1 MSQKKT
7 AHVTELLSLD
17 IGVDGYTIDM
27 LNTLIAQSRSAKQ
40 PMLTYLLSMAL
51 IEAHRVSV
59 DHAPVTHEAG
69 LSLN

>member
-1 MSQKKT
+1 MGLKKT
-7 AHVTELLSLD
+7 AQVEETHAFD
-17 IGVDGYTIDM
+17 NGVDGYAIDM
-27 LNTLIAQSRSAKQ
+27 LNTLIAQSRGAKQ

-59 DHAPVTHEAG
+59 EPAPATHDTG

>member
-1 MSQKKT
+1 MGLKKT
-7 AHVTELLSLD
+7 VSTKIKASDDAVPD
-17 IGVDGYTIDM
+17 YTIDM
-27 LNTLIAQSRSAKQ
+27 LNALISQSRSSGQ

-59 DHAPVTHEAG
+59 DHQPVTHDAE

>member
-1 MSQKKT
+1 MSIRP
-7 AHVTELLSLD
+7 V
-17 IGVDGYTIDM
+17 
-27 LNTLIAQSRSAKQ
+27 TLIAQSRSAKQ

-59 DHAPVTHEAG
+59 EPAAATHDMG

>member
-1 MSQKKT
+1 MALKKT
-7 AHVTELLSLD
+7 AQAKETLD
-17 IGVDGYTIDM
+17 FDTGVGDYAIDM
-27 LNTLIAQSRSAKQ
+27 LNTLIAQSRGAQQ

-59 DHAPVTHEAG
+59 DPAPASLDSG

>member
-1 MSQKKT
+1 MDQKKT
-7 AHVTELLSLD
+7 VQAKQALNFD
-17 IGVDGYTIDM
+17 DGVGDYAIDM
-27 LNTLIAQSRSAKQ
+27 LNTLIAQSRSARQ

-51 IEAHRVSV
+51 IEAHRVNV

>member
-1 MSQKKT
+1 MGLKKT
-7 AHVTELLSLD
+7 VQTEEELTLD
-17 IGVDGYTIDM
+17 DALGGYTIDM
-27 LNTLIAQSRSAKQ
+27 LNTRIAQSRSAKQ

-59 DHAPVTHEAG
+59 EPAAATHDMG